1 MYATTL
7 AALLARHWI
16 GIAVVA
22 LALAWLLATVA
33 LRLAAGRPKAPKRG
47 AAAAARQPR
56 ADGLIEIY
64 AGNLSYDMTDAQLRA
79 EFAKFG
85 VVEQARIVTHPSGK
99 SKGYGFVLMPHR
111 AEVEIACKALNGAS
125 VMGRNL
131 RVNEA
136 RGSNR

>member
-1 MYATTL
+1 MYALTL
-7 AALLARHWI
+7 AALEARHWI

-22 LALAWLLATVA
+22 LALAWLLAAVA
-33 LRLAAGRPKAPKRG
+33 LRLSSGRHKAPKKG
-47 AAAAARQPR
+47 NAAPRQPR

>member
-1 MYATTL
+1 MYAPTF
-7 AALLARHWI
+7 AALQARHWI

-22 LALAWLLATVA
+22 LALVWLLAAVA
-33 LRLAAGRPKAPKRG
+33 VRLSAGRPKAQKKGNG
-47 AAAAARQPR
+47 APRQPR

-79 EFAKFG
+79 EFAKYG
-85 VVEQARIVTHPSGK
+85 IVEQARIVTPPSGK

-111 AEVEIACKALNGAS
+111 AEVEIACKALNGAN

>member
-1 MYATTL
+1 MYAPAL

-22 LALAWLLATVA
+22 AALAWI
-33 LRLAAGRPKAPKRG
+33 LAAIAARLSAGRTKAPKKG
-47 AAAAARQPR
+47 SAAPRQPR

-79 EFAKFG
+79 EFAKYG
-85 VVEQARIVTHPSGK
+85 IVEQARIVTHPSGK

>member
-1 MYATTL
+1 MYALTL
-7 AALLARHWI
+7 AALQARHWI

-22 LALAWLLATVA
+22 LALVWLAAAIAV
-33 LRLAAGRPKAPKRG
+33 RLSAGRPKAAKKG
-47 AAAAARQPR
+47 NAAPRQPR

-79 EFAKFG
+79 EFAKYG
-85 VVEQARIVTHPSGK
+85 IVEQARIVTHPSGK

-111 AEVEIACKALNGAS
+111 AEVEIACKALNGAN
-125 VMGRNL
+125 VMGRTL

>member
-7 AALLARHWI
+7 AALQARHWI

-22 LALAWLLATVA
+22 LALVWLLAAVA
-33 LRLAAGRPKAPKRG
+33 ARLSAGRPKAPKKGG
-47 AAAAARQPR
+47 AAPRQPR

-79 EFAKFG
+79 EFAKYG
-85 VVEQARIVTHPSGK
+85 IVEQARIVTHPSGK

-111 AEVEIACKALNGAS
+111 AEVEIACKALNGAN
-125 VMGRNL
+125 VMGRTL

>member
-1 MYATTL
+1 MYAPAL

-22 LALAWLLATVA
+22 AALAWI
-33 LRLAAGRPKAPKRG
+33 LAAIAARLSAGRTKAPKKG
-47 AAAAARQPR
+47 NAAPRQPR